1 MLANISLIL
10 TFLAIYTIGGALI
23 GGVTYA
29 LIARVRAELR
39 TRGLVPPST
48 VEPDMQQHYKRILLI
63 LEISTVVLTIGVAG
77 LAMQAI
83 HFLGM

>member
-1 MLANISLIL
+1 MLANISMLL
-10 TFLAIYTIGGALI
+10 TFLAVYTIIGAVL

-29 LIARVRAELR
+29 LIYRVRAELR
-39 TRGLVPPST
+39 TRGLVSPST